1 MSIQSGKRYKITNKE
16 SRLVVDLSGADNRS
30 ILGYAYHG
38 GGNQQWIIDRQDND
52 QWTIRSADHHKYLGV
67 ETTPEN
73 GIQLVGLNEPQSW
86 NIEILPFSGEAGPV
100 VKLGQWRHGTF
111 FVADFPLE
119 RQGNHGAIQLWTAWG
134 GENQSWILEELN

>member
-1 MSIQSGKRYKITNKE
+1 MSIQSGRRYKIINKA

-30 ILGYAYHG
+30 ILGYDYHG

-52 QWTIRSADHHKYLGV
+52 QWTIRSAEHHKYLGV
-67 ETTPEN
+67 VSTPRD
-73 GIQLVGLNEPQSW
+73 GIQLVGVDEPQSW
-86 NIEILPFSGEAGPV
+86 NIEILGEAGPV
-100 VKLGQWRHGTF
+100 VKLGQWNNDTF

-119 RQGNHGAIQLWTAWG
+119 RQGNSGAIQLWTAWG

>member
-1 MSIQSGKRYKITNKE
+1 GSVI
-16 SRLVVDLSGADNRS
+16 DLSGADNRS
-30 ILGYAYHG
+30 ILGYDYHG
-38 GGNQQWIIDRQDND
+38 GGNQQWFIDRQDND

-73 GIQLVGLNEPQSW
+73 GSQLVGLDEPQFW
-86 NIEILPFSGEAGPV
+86 NIEILENSGPV
-100 VKLGQWRHGTF
+100 VKYWTHGTF

-134 GENQSWILEELN
+134 GDNQSWILEE